1 MKHYPYLDKELDIAG
16 IEVIDAAVIVAV
28 SIVMLIIGVLIFNF
42 IVGLFLFVASL
53 LILYIY
59 ARRLKQNKERG
70 YIARK
75 ISKFLRSNE
84 GLY

>member
-1 MKHYPYLDKELDIAG
+1 MKHYPYLDKELDVAG
-16 IEVIDAAVIVAV
+16 IEVIDAAIVVVISV
-28 SIVMLIIGVLIFNF
+28 VMLIIGVFIFNF
-42 IVGLFLFVASL
+42 IIGLFLFVTSL

-59 ARRLKQNKERG
+59 VRRLKQNKERG

-75 ISKFLRSNE
+75 ISKFLRDNE